1 MGVVDDIKGRLDIVD
16 VVSGYAPLTKSG
28 NSYKANC
35 PFHSERTPSFHVFP
49 ERQTWRCFGACAQG
63 GDIFS
68 FWMRINN
75 LEFTDALKQLAQQA
89 GVALSENPGRRKER
103 NSLHDVNEAAAEYFC
118 SILATSKAG
127 ATARAYLEQRG
138 LKNDT
143 IKEFQIGLAPA
154 GGEDT
159 KGHLSARGFG
169 EDVIALAGLVTKGRG
184 DAYRDMFRGRLM
196 FPIRD
201 ADGKL
206 AGFGGRSMDGSEPK
220 YLNSP
225 KTPVFDKGNI
235 LYGIH
240 MAKDA
245 AKEQGIVIVEGYVDA
260 VACHQAGYAN
270 VVASMG
276 TALAPGQVSQVCSL
290 LPRPGSGE
298 RGRVTLALDADA
310 AGQEATLRGLQV
322 LWEAVHQGKSRSTN
336 RPYATSEVPDINVM
350 VLPDG
355 RDPDEVVLE
364 DSQAWA
370 RLVEEAVPL
379 LDYRFSAE
387 ASRVDVSTPGGK
399 SALAGVLIPLISATS
414 DPFQQDHYFQKL
426 ASMLGVNEATLKA
439 SMELARPRTAPRV
452 GRSRQPGASAT
463 PFDRLE
469 HDPMEEHCLALL
481 LQEREWAGGGV
492 QVDSDG
498 YWLTEAAVGLRPE
511 HFRRVENRE
520 VFTNWTKCSTL
531 ESLQWALDDELSA
544 HLEHLLGKALP
555 PMDRKVRESDLSNCI
570 RRLEERY
577 LRELK
582 HEEALRLNEA
592 SLDDLQEQQ
601 DTILDT
607 NERIRQVFQP

>member
-1 MGVVDDIKGRLDIVD
+1 MVDDIKGRLDIVD
-16 VVSGYAPLTKSG
+16 LVSGYAPLTKSG

-75 LEFTDALKQLAQQA
+75 LEFSDALKQLAQQA
-89 GVALSENPGRRKER
+89 GVAMSENPGRRKER

-127 ATARAYLEQRG
+127 AAARAYLEERG
-138 LKNDT
+138 LNKET
-143 IKEFQIGLAPA
+143 VKEFQIGLAPA
-154 GGEDT
+154 GGDAARD
-159 KGHLSARGFG
+159 HLSARGFG
-169 EDVIALAGLVTKGRG
+169 EDVIALAGLATKGRG
-184 DAYRDMFRGRLM
+184 DAYRDLFRGRLM

-240 MAKDA
+240 MAKDQA
-245 AKEQGIVIVEGYVDA
+245 REKGIVIVEGYVDA
-260 VACHQAGYAN
+260 VACHQAGYTN

-276 TALAPGQVSQVCSL
+276 TALAPGQVTQVCSL
-290 LPRPGSGE
+290 LPRPGAGE

-364 DSQAWA
+364 DPQAWP
-370 RLVEEAVPL
+370 RLVEDAVPL

-387 ASRVDVSTPGGK
+387 AARVDISTPGGK
-399 SALAGVLIPLISATS
+399 SALAGVLMPLISATS

-439 SMELARPRTAPRV
+439 SVELSRPRTAPRS
-452 GRSRQPGASAT
+452 GRSRQPQASAT

-481 LQEREWAGGGV
+481 LQEREWVAGDV

-531 ESLQWALDDELSA
+531 ESLQWALDDELST

-570 RRLEERY
+570 RRLEERH